1 MRETALLQDGE
12 NNKGDN
18 ECLLEWL
25 LDKPSE
31 QPCDFHLSRFE
42 FSTLNPFITMS
53 WWLGTHTHKQQTG
66 NTW

>member
-53 WWLGTHTHKQQTG
+53 
-66 NTW
+66 